1 MMSDVKAT
9 DTPLQRYMR
18 LLEVV
23 AGFPA
28 GITMAQLVGVLDLP
42 KTTVHRLLR
51 GLTEVGMLSPVQ
63 SGRYRLG
70 PRFLGMLYAGAG
82 DDWIQGLTQPL
93 LRELAD
99 ETGETCYIARLIDR
113 QVRSVA
119 IVTPENAVRGY
130 VVPGRELWPH
140 AAASA
145 KAILAFQAEEVVAAT
160 LADGLPRLTSRTQTA
175 TAAFRAELAAI
186 RESGIATCIGED
198 VEGFAGIASPIPIEG
213 ISVTY
218 SLAITGTID
227 SLIERNRT
235 RYEALLRPLAKRIA
249 AAMGIRL
256 SQERS

>member
-1 MMSDVKAT
+1 MAAVKKPG
-9 DTPLQRYMR
+9 TPLQRYFR

-28 GITMAQLVGVLDLP
+28 GVTLAQLVGLLGLP

-51 GLTEVGMLSPVQ
+51 GLTDVGALTEGP
-63 SGRYRLG
+63 GGTYRLG
-70 PRFLGMLYAGAG
+70 PRLLGMLYAGASE
-82 DDWIQGLTQPL
+82 DWIQGLTQPL

-99 ETGETCYIARLIDR
+99 ETGETCYIARLVETRI
-113 QVRSVA
+113 QSVA

-145 KAILAFQAEEVVAAT
+145 KAILAFQIEPVIAAV
-160 LADGLPRLTSRTQTA
+160 LASGLPRLTSRTQTDR
-175 TAAFRAELAAI
+175 TALLKELAAI
-186 RESGIATCIGED
+186 RQSGIASCIGED
-198 VEGFAGIASPIPIEG
+198 VDGFAGIACPIPIDGVE
-213 ISVTY
+213 VTY

-227 SLIERNRT
+227 SLIERNRA
-235 RYEALLRPLAKRIA
+235 RYESLLVPLARRIA

-256 SQERS
+256 AQIER

>member
-1 MMSDVKAT
+1 MSDVKTT

-28 GITMAQLVGVLDLP
+28 GITLAQLVGVLDLP

-51 GLTEVGMLSPVQ
+51 GMTEVGMLTPAQ
-63 SGRYRLG
+63 GGRYRLG
-70 PRFLGMLYAGAG
+70 QRFLGMLYAGAAE
-82 DDWIQGLTQPL
+82 DWIQGLTQPL

-145 KAILAFQAEEVVAAT
+145 KAILAFQSEMVVAAA
-160 LADGLPRLTSRTQTA
+160 LPDGLPRLTSRTETDP
-175 TAAFRAELAAI
+175 TAFREELAAI
-186 RESGIATCIGED
+186 RRDGIATCIGED
-198 VEGFAGIASPIPIEG
+198 VDGFAGLACPIPIDG

-227 SLIERNRT
+227 SLIERNRA
-235 RYEALLRPLAKRIA
+235 RYEALLPPLAKRIA

-256 SQERS
+256 SQDGS